1 MNKSASIWMA
11 VLTITAVIL
20 ASILLSSNSRPA
32 QAAMLNAQPTVT
44 LITTGTVQNVI
55 PGQDVTLVYVD
66 GEGNEVAV
74 QVLPTTSSWFGVTY
88 REDRPQ
94 VVAALTQ
101 LVQSGQYPN
110 KLWS

>member
-44 LITTGTVQNVI
+44 LITTGANGGDDGLIVVDSTQQKMV
-55 PGQDVTLVYVD
+55 VYAIKNNQIVP
-66 GEGNEVAV
+66 VAG
-74 QVLPTTSSWFGVTY
+74 T
-88 REDRPQ
+88 
-94 VVAALTQ
+94 
-101 LVQSGQYPN
+101 
-110 KLWS
+110 KLQ